1 MYPSGDS
8 STSVIW
14 FQLVGLDKGASEA
27 NGSSSP
33 YSGESGGESG
43 VRAKLESPD
52 EEPGD

>member
-14 FQLVGLDKGASEA
+14 SQLIGLDKGAGEA

-33 YSGESGGESG
+33 YSAESG
-43 VRAKLESPD
+43 VRVKLESPN

>member
-8 STSVIW
+8 STSVNW
-14 FQLVGLDKGASEA
+14 SQLVGLDKGAGEA

-33 YSGESGGESG
+33 YSGESG